1 MSHHQLDPLWTQH
14 LGHCCTRACFNRR
27 NDMLGIGEPYG
38 QMRSQHLFLMHD
50 EQLQAKEE
58 PARRPAH
65 QGKPTVLS
73 GDMERPQRASHTR
86 HVATLAGLIIHR
98 RDRATAGENHKTA
111 PSHIPATLTQLSGP
125 RWSKNYVRRKNSE
138 SARITTLDD

>member
-65 QGKPTVLS
+65 QVNSVSGGDIEGAPKGVLS
-73 GDMERPQRASHTR
+73 IYLSVRIRFESQVICTDRLQQPEPGPWDIRGSALFWHLLTRLAFAST
-86 HVATLAGLIIHR
+86 
-98 RDRATAGENHKTA
+98 
-111 PSHIPATLTQLSGP
+111 
-125 RWSKNYVRRKNSE
+125 Y
-138 SARITTLDD
+138 